1 MNDTALV
8 SITSQGQITIPAKFR
23 EKLGFIAGFKAIARI
38 NNNSLVLEKPN
49 DLMSMA
55 KSLKVANKKGPKN
68 IDEIIY
74 SENEGLADAVAD
86 RYMQKEKRS
95 TGELYIV

>member
-8 SITSQGQITIPAKFR
+8 SITSQGQITIPVKFR
-23 EKLGFIAGFKAIARI
+23 KKLGFVSGFKAIARI
-38 NNNSLVLEKPN
+38 NNNSLVLEKPA

-55 KSLKVANKKGPKN
+55 KSLKVANKTKSKN
-68 IDEIIY
+68 IDEIINA
-74 SENEGLADAVAD
+74 ENEGLADAVAD